1 MFSGLALSFSHTT
14 IIHASIQPTLR
25 PKLEVPPS
33 GRAVGQTPWH
43 CVKWNQNNQVLA
55 CGGDKG
61 GVALL
66 HESGKLLEVL
76 FEGEDGGNERGGGA
90 PMPIVSLAWGGRS
103 RFLVTSGAASR
114 RGPTLWDL
122 KRKQALRSFKGHGTS
137 TVTAVAFAPDD
148 SGVASGNNHGEV
160 SEGVD

>member
-1 MFSGLALSFSHTT
+1 L
-14 IIHASIQPTLR
+14 
-25 PKLEVPPS
+25 KLDVPPT
-33 GRAVGQTPWH
+33 GRAAGQGPWH
-43 CVKWNQNNQVLA
+43 CVKWNSNNQVLA

-76 FEGEDGGNERGGGA
+76 WEGEDGGNERGT
-90 PMPIVSLAWGGRS
+90 PMPIVSLAWGARS
-103 RFLVTSGAASR
+103 RYLVTSGGASR
-114 RGPTLWDL
+114 RGPALWDM
-122 KRKQALRSFKGHGTS
+122 KRKQKLRSFKGHGTS

-160 SEGVD
+160 GFQGWGMD